1 MSSREPIGGEHHMN
15 GKKVVDYD
23 KAYQIT
29 NLQRHGILPPSRW
42 YLWKHVGD
50 VIELCHCQ
58 AHVYWILY

>member
-1 MSSREPIGGEHHMN
+1 MN